1 MSSKRPVSPGAE
13 EILGM
18 YFPVLDHGFVALVD
32 YMGTDECIE
41 RAARVSYGYGTRK
54 ASLTRGLLRYLR
66 RHLHTTPSE
75 MLELKFHCC
84 MPMFIARQWIRHR
97 AACLAGDARLAFDLP
112 GAQKRGGR
120 QYHSVSIADF
130 HRMWH
135 HGTEHPFAK
144 KKPAY
149 LERLELDR
157 EYTIPELARLVD
169 RREETLRNYVRDGAL
184 DARRTTA
191 THPHA
196 PTIFVLGSA
205 WKAFATREHV
215 AKVDMRPR
223 LRDMRLRSCNEE
235 NGEIIHTN
243 VVNVW
248 ESGVKPVFRVTLENG
263 RSLKMSKDHRCLT
276 EDGWFTLEQAAG
288 LHLSQ
293 RGGVSWRADAPA
305 FAVNGVPAYQDSA
318 WLSERRAEG
327 LDIQTMAEL
336 ARAHGLE
343 ASVPGRPA
351 RRRVQGQGPQ
361 RSHERLGTDGGPD
374 HA

>member
-1 MSSKRPVSPGAE
+1 
-13 EILGM
+13 
-18 YFPVLDHGFVALVD
+18 
-32 YMGTDECIE
+32 
-41 RAARVSYGYGTRK
+41 
-54 ASLTRGLLRYLR
+54 LRYLR

-135 HGTEHPFAK
+135 QGTEHPFAK

-205 WKAFATREHV
+205 WKSLRYARTRCQGRHAASPSRHASALVQRRE
-215 AKVDMRPR
+215 R
-223 LRDMRLRSCNEE
+223 RDHPHERRQR
-235 NGEIIHTN
+235 
-243 VVNVW
+243 W
-248 ESGVKPVFRVTLENG
+248 ESGVKPV
-263 RSLKMSKDHRCLT
+263 
-276 EDGWFTLEQAAG
+276 
-288 LHLSQ
+288 
-293 RGGVSWRADAPA
+293 
-305 FAVNGVPAYQDSA
+305 
-318 WLSERRAEG
+318 SE
-327 LDIQTMAEL
+327 
-336 ARAHGLE
+336 
-343 ASVPGRPA
+343 
-351 RRRVQGQGPQ
+351 
-361 RSHERLGTDGGPD
+361 
-374 HA
+374 